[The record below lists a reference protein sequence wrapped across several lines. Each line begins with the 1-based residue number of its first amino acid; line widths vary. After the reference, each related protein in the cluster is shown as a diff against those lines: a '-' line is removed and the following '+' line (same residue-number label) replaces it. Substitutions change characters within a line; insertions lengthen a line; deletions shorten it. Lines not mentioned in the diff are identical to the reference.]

1 MSGFVFPNW
10 PAVGMVLLLLFAAA
24 AAGQGRQPRVPC
36 PNPFEGADLS
46 RWGSGPAGRRPAAE
60 GSWVGYYERRFPDL
74 DRRVVLRLW

>member
-1 MSGFVFPNW
+1 MSGFVVPNW
-10 PAVGMVLLLLFAAA
+10 PGVVAVLVLLFAAA

-46 RWGSGPAGRRPAAE
+46 RWGAGRSPAGPDAD
-60 GSWVGYYERRFPDL
+60 GSWVGYCERRFPDL